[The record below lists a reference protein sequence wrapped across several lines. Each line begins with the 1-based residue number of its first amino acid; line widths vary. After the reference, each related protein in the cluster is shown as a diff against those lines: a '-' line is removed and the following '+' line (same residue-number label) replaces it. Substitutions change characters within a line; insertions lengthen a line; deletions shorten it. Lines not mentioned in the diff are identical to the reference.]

1 MYHFIPII
9 LYNLIFY
16 LIIRNIAVENVDQKL
31 KYVGSEEGKLLEIRN
46 LIKTGLRPPVIIF
59 VQSKERAN
67 QLFHELI
74 FDNISVGII
83 TSAKTEQQRLKTIEK
98 FRTGDLWVL
107 IATDV
112 LSRGI
117 DFKSVS
123 TVINY
128 DMPNSATS
136 YVHRVGRYLS

>member
-1 MYHFIPII
+1 MT
-9 LYNLIFY
+9 
-16 LIIRNIAVENVDQKL
+16 
-31 KYVGSEEGKLLEIRN
+31 
-46 LIKTGLRPPVIIF
+46 TGLRPPVIIF

-74 FDNISVGII
+74 YDNISVGII
-83 TSAKTEQQRLKTIEK
+83 TSDKTAQQRLKTIEN
-98 FRTGDLWVL
+98 FRTGTLWVL

-136 YVHRVGRYLS
+136 YVHRVGRYDHLQIYFRFF